1 MGWTLLV
8 VNCYYTIYEIRQGY
22 AMYHLKLFLSW
33 VNNIWNIADFGSLA
47 TSYLLVIYSW
57 FEDMRMSNEFRIIGS
72 VGVMLLWFRML
83 GFIKG
88 TNAKLATFVLAL
100 FQIFEDLGAFMVV
113 LVMLLATFLHGIF
126 IYAHR
131 KGIGSD
137 IESFASI
144 KTLAL
149 SLVGMT
155 LGEYDVDDYSDSWLM
170 LTYFLSYMLLMTII
184 MLNVLIAIVSDS
196 YDSVMIRSKKLFLR
210 AKFQIVA
217 DMMLMFPK
225 TIESEESFF
234 YIIESITVSVL
245 RSCGLFFVV
254 KQIIFALQHR
264 GRLGGDAPLW
274 KKVSSLFLFIMMQV
288 ILLPFWILHLCR

>member
-1 MGWTLLV
+1 MG
-8 VNCYYTIYEIRQGY
+8 
-22 AMYHLKLFLSW
+22 
-33 VNNIWNIADFGSLA
+33 
-47 TSYLLVIYSW
+47 
-57 FEDMRMSNEFRIIGS
+57 
-72 VGVMLLWFRML
+72 GVMLLWFRML
-83 GFIKG
+83 GLIKG
-88 TNAKLATFVLAL
+88 TKTKLATFVLAL
-100 FQIFEDLGAFMVV
+100 FQIFDDMGSFMVV

-131 KGIGSD
+131 KGIGSE

-144 KTLAL
+144 TNLAL

-217 DMMLMFPK
+217 DMMLMFPN
-225 TIESEESFF
+225 TIQSKMSFY
-234 YIIESITVSVL
+234 YIAMSIKVSVL
-245 RSCGLFFVV
+245 RSCG
-254 KQIIFALQHR
+254 
-264 GRLGGDAPLW
+264 
-274 KKVSSLFLFIMMQV
+274 SSLFIDLMIQV
-288 ILLPFWILHLCR
+288 LQFPFWVLQSFSPLISIFKFTEI